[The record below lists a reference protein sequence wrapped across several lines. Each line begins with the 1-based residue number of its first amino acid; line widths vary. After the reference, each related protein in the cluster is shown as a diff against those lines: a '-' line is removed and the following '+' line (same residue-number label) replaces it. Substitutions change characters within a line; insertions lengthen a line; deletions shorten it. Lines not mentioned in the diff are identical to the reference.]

1 MKTVLV
7 TGGAGYIGSVV
18 TEQLLDAGHRV
29 RVLDRLFFGRH
40 LLAPLEKRDGLTIV
54 KDDIRYVG
62 PEVFE
67 GVDVVMDL
75 AGISNDP
82 SADLAPGITED
93 INFGGAV
100 HTGRLAKEA
109 GVGRYIYSSSC
120 SVYGHNGA
128 ESAYGNGN
136 GHGNGNGNDHRLVET
151 SPKAPVSLYAKTK
164 IAAEDEL
171 LRMHDDSFTVVLL
184 RNATVYGLSYRM
196 RFDLVINLMTL
207 SAYKNR
213 KLFVLGGGA
222 QWRPLVHVHDV
233 GRAFL
238 MAMDAA
244 REKVGGRAFNV
255 GSNDQNFQIYQIAQM
270 VRDVVPHTDLEI
282 VPDDPDKR
290 SYNVS
295 FDRIE
300 QELGFKAEKS
310 PYEGI
315 VEVKQAL
322 ERGRIQESIRTK
334 TVHYYQYLL
343 EAERVLQE
351 ISYKGRIF

>member
-7 TGGAGYIGSVV
+7 TGGAGYIGSIV
-18 TEQLLDAGHRV
+18 TEQLLEAGHRV
-29 RVLDRLFFGRH
+29 KVLDRLFFGRQ
-40 LLAPLEKRDGLTIV
+40 LLAPLEKREGLTII

-62 PEVFE
+62 PEVFD

-82 SADLAPGITED
+82 SADLAPSITEE
-93 INFGGAV
+93 INFAGAV
-100 HTGRLAKEA
+100 HLGRLAKEA
-109 GVGRYIYSSSC
+109 GVSRYIYSSSC

-128 ESAYGNGN
+128 ETAYGNGN
-136 GHGNGNGNDHRLVET
+136 GHANGNDHRLVET

-164 IAAEDEL
+164 IAAEEEL
-171 LRMHDDSFTVVLL
+171 LKMQSDAFTVVLL
-184 RNATVYGLSYRM
+184 RNATVYGLSHRM

-213 KLFVLGGGA
+213 RLFVLGGGA
-222 QWRPLVHVHDV
+222 QWRPLVHVSDV
-233 GRAFL
+233 ARAFIL
-238 MAMDAA
+238 SMEAA
-244 REKVGGRAFNV
+244 REKVAGRAFNV

-322 ERGRIQESIRTK
+322 ERGRVQDSIRTK
-334 TVHYYQYLL
+334 TVHFYQYLL
-343 EAERVLQE
+343 EAERVLQD